1 MDSKETK
8 VFDSRRKLENK
19 LPLDALVTIGD
30 ALHECQASFILVLDE
45 TIKADEFRTIT
56 FAQHG
61 ERNDI
66 IQMFERCFDK
76 NPEFVE
82 MVLEA
87 VVRSKLNK
95 MMNN

>member
-8 VFDSRRKLENK
+8 VFDSKRKLENK
-19 LPLDALVTIGD
+19 LPLDALITIGD

-61 ERNDI
+61 DRTDI
-66 IQMFERCFDK
+66 IHMFERCFEK
-76 NPEFVE
+76 NPEFIE

-87 VVRSKLNK
+87 VVRSKLTNMLK
-95 MMNN
+95 N

>member
-8 VFDSRRKLENK
+8 VFDSKRKLENK

-45 TIKADEFRTIT
+45 TCKEGEDRTIT

-61 ERNDI
+61 DRTDI
-66 IQMFERCFDK
+66 IQMFERCFEK

-87 VVRSKLNK
+87 VVRSKLTNMLK
-95 MMNN
+95 N